1 MAEALRHGKKKELR
15 GPDKV
20 AALLLAMGKPAASR
34 LLRHFDEEEVA
45 AIAESAASLGIV
57 PGPMLDD
64 IVNEFAQRCQT
75 GSNLEGSAGEI
86 EKLLSGVIPA
96 DKLLEI
102 MSQVRGQSYQAV
114 WPKLSSSAPNA
125 IYQYL
130 AKEHP
135 QTAAFVLSKASP
147 SCSAG
152 VTAVMPPDQRDE
164 VMRRMVS
171 ISNITS
177 TALRLLETT
186 LNDELLVAARRDTGP
201 DIHARMADIINKM
214 EREQMDGVLQSLLA
228 HRPKEAKIVKGLL
241 FTFDDIT
248 RITQEARLKLF
259 DQVAPERLII
269 ALKNCEGPLKEL
281 ILSSVAARSRRMI
294 ESELQAG
301 APSSQKDILKTRR
314 AIADLALEMAER
326 GEIEIHARDE

>member
-1 MAEALRHGKKKELR
+1 MAEPARQTRKKDLR

-20 AALLLAMGKPAASR
+20 AALLLAMGKPAAAR
-34 LLRHFDEEEVA
+34 LLRHFDETEVA
-45 AIAESAASLGIV
+45 QIAESASGLGVI
-57 PGPMLDD
+57 PSQMLDD
-64 IVNEFAQRCQT
+64 IVNEFAARCQT
-75 GSNLEGSAGEI
+75 GSNLEGSASEI

-114 WPKLSSSAPNA
+114 WPKLSQSAPNA
-125 IYQYL
+125 IAQYL
-130 AKEHP
+130 GKEHP
-135 QTAAFVLSKASP
+135 QTVAYVLSKASP

-152 VTAVMPPDQRDE
+152 VTAVMATDLRDE

-171 ISNITS
+171 ISNITPK
-177 TALRLLETT
+177 ALTLLETT

-214 EREQMDGVLQSLLA
+214 EREQMDSVLQSLLA

-241 FTFDDIT
+241 FTFDDIA
-248 RITQEARLKLF
+248 RISQEARLKLF

-269 ALKNCEGPLKEL
+269 ALKNCEADLKEL
-281 ILSSVAARSRRMI
+281 ILGSVAVRSRRMI
-294 ESELQAG
+294 ESELQGG
-301 APSSQKDILKTRR
+301 APTAQKDILKTRR

-326 GEIEIHARDE
+326 GELEIHARDE

>member
-1 MAEALRHGKKKELR
+1 
-15 GPDKV
+15 
-20 AALLLAMGKPAASR
+20 
-34 LLRHFDEEEVA
+34 
-45 AIAESAASLGIV
+45 
-57 PGPMLDD
+57 
-64 IVNEFAQRCQT
+64 
-75 GSNLEGSAGEI
+75 
-86 EKLLSGVIPA
+86 
-96 DKLLEI
+96 

-114 WPKLSSSAPNA
+114 WPKLVVQRAER
-125 IYQYL
+125 YL
-130 AKEHP
+130 PVPGKEHP

-152 VTAVMPPDQRDE
+152 VTAVMPADQRDE

-326 GEIEIHARDE
+326 GEIEITREMNNKWERRFICGARDSKSLPATTWPMRLRGTNSPLKRWKSFFASNLKSGGLPEGRLGAALQRLVAMTKRGRGARCHRRRPRRNGSFRSGDQRRLDA